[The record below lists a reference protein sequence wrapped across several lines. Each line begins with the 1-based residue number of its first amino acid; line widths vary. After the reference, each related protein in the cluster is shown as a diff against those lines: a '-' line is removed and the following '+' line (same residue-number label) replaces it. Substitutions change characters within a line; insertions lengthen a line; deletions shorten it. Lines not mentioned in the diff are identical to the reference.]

1 MVIVEG
7 TAWNQHSSQGSGS
20 MFDISP
26 FLIKK
31 KIKISKRGWAF
42 HISSLKFYF
51 IFFSDK

>member
-31 KIKISKRGWAF
+31 KNQNIKKGLGLS
-42 HISSLKFYF
+42 Y
-51 IFFSDK
+51 